1 MGGNGGSNMS
11 LGVSGGTDLTRNLL
25 FNWVADLVGNSV
37 ADLSGDWVTFL
48 VGDRVADFSW
58 DRVAFLSGNW
68 VTDFSG
74 DRHTLLFLTGNL
86 DLDWVAVG
94 DWLGNTHSLSDR
106 LGRWDASLHNIG
118 SAHSLGNIPG
128 DSVADLTGHGVAHF
142 TGNWVADL
150 ASNRVAHLARNWA
163 RSLNWDL
170 TAHSLGGGL
179 ALRSRNGVSMSGNSG
194 VVKATPFTIFFSIS
208 FGIGFALPA
217 TSKSSTKRRNNSS
230 KRRNNSSAISRD
242 NSTSNS
248 GSINSDS
255 SSYSSNW
262 DSSSNSNSWGTGNI
276 SSDMGGHT
284 GVGLNMGLAAV
295 FGDNILAFL
304 HGGGLNDGVSDGV
317 AGLFGDGVARLFS
330 DGVASLASL
339 GVTSLFGD
347 GVANRIS
354 FSVTDLLGNL
364 FVDSIAD
371 GFIVGSA
378 VFVSDF
384 LGHLIAFLLSVSLT
398 LFLGNGIN
406 NSFSVALLFRD
417 GVASLF
423 SDSVAC
429 LFGDSVTS
437 LAGDSVASLL
447 CDSVAHFLG
456 NSIAD
461 LVDDGIIFGVALSG
475 SFNWS
480 NSVGNRGSYSM
491 DASMVVKCGIGFSIS
506 ISLTLHNSSIGKT
519 HHAEK
524 KGKMLSHGYAGFI
537 YFRALPTQTLL
548 ELK

>member
-1 MGGNGGSNMS
+1 M
-11 LGVSGGTDLTRNLL
+11 
-25 FNWVADLVGNSV
+25 
-37 ADLSGDWVTFL
+37 
-48 VGDRVADFSW
+48 
-58 DRVAFLSGNW
+58 
-68 VTDFSG
+68 
-74 DRHTLLFLTGNL
+74 
-86 DLDWVAVG
+86 
-94 DWLGNTHSLSDR
+94 
-106 LGRWDASLHNIG
+106 
-118 SAHSLGNIPG
+118 
-128 DSVADLTGHGVAHF
+128 GHGVAHF

-150 ASNRVAHLARNWA
+150 VGNRVADFTSNWVTDLTSNRVAHLARNWA

-179 ALRSRNGVSMSGNSG
+179 ALRSRNRVSMSGNSG
-194 VVKATPFTIFFSIS
+194 VVKATSFTIFFSIS
-208 FGIGFALPA
+208 FSISFALPA

-242 NSTSNS
+242 NSTSS
-248 GSINSDS
+248 SSIDSDS

-276 SSDMGGHT
+276 SSNMGGHT
-284 GVGLNMGLAAV
+284 GVGLSMGLAAV
-295 FGDNILAFL
+295 FSDNILAFL

-317 AGLFGDGVARLFS
+317 A
-330 DGVASLASL
+330 SLASFS
-339 GVTSLFGD
+339 VTCLFGD
-347 GVANRIS
+347 GVANRIG

-437 LAGDSVASLL
+437 LAGDSVAP
-447 CDSVAHFLG
+447 C
-456 NSIAD
+456 
-461 LVDDGIIFGVALSG
+461 
-475 SFNWS
+475 
-480 NSVGNRGSYSM
+480 
-491 DASMVVKCGIGFSIS
+491 
-506 ISLTLHNSSIGKT
+506 
-519 HHAEK
+519 
-524 KGKMLSHGYAGFI
+524 
-537 YFRALPTQTLL
+537 
-548 ELK
+548 